1 LPASLSDAILQL
13 LIGDALTTQEKQR
26 VSRSSA
32 GSGKSVLI
40 IGGAGRMGRWFAE
53 FLASQGY
60 AVEIADPSGIVEGLV
75 CHHDWRVLTL
85 HHDIIVIAT
94 PLRIAVEVMEEL
106 AERRPKGLVFDVGSL
121 KGPLRDSL
129 RSLHDAGVRVTS
141 IHPMFGPDTELLS
154 GRHVILVNVGDEEA
168 TRAAGALFASTMVEI
183 VPMSLEDHDRLIAI
197 VLGLSHATNIAFF
210 SALSESGE
218 PASKLAGMSSTTF
231 EQQLGVAEK
240 VSQENPSLYFE
251 IQNLNPFGVEVL
263 ERLQSVV
270 GHLADTVR
278 AGDEKA
284 FAEMMRAGN
293 EYLRSVRGRD
303 RQ

>member
-1 LPASLSDAILQL
+1 
-13 LIGDALTTQEKQR
+13 
-26 VSRSSA
+26 
-32 GSGKSVLI
+32 
-40 IGGAGRMGRWFAE
+40 
-53 FLASQGY
+53 
-60 AVEIADPSGIVEGLV
+60 
-75 CHHDWRVLTL
+75 
-85 HHDIIVIAT
+85 
-94 PLRIAVEVMEEL
+94 MEEL
-106 AERRPKGLVFDVGSL
+106 AERKPRGLVFDVGSL
-121 KGPLRDSL
+121 KGPLRHSL
-129 RSLHDAGVRVTS
+129 QLLHSAGVRVTS

-154 GRHVILVNVGDEEA
+154 GRHVILVNVGDDEA

-251 IQNLNPFGVEVL
+251 IQNLNPFGVEIL

-270 GHLADTVR
+270 AHLADTVR
-278 AGDEKA
+278 TGDEEA

-293 EYLRSVRGRD
+293 EYLRSVRRRD
-303 RQ
+303 K